1 MATKPKRDRKR
12 GEVPGSDLPKR
23 YDAGEAEPRW
33 QAYWQDE
40 GIYKFDDADSEKDVY
55 SVDTPPPT
63 VSGKMHLG
71 HAFSYA
77 QQDYVVRYQRMR
89 GKNVFYPFGTD
100 DNGLPTERLVEKE
113 CKVRA
118 KDYGRDEFRT
128 ICLDYVNETKPTF
141 IQDWIRLGMS
151 CDFSISYS
159 TIDLHCQ
166 KTGQKSFLDLYKK
179 GLLQRKETPV
189 AWCPTCQTAIAQ
201 AEFENIEK
209 QSQFN
214 DIVFTSDGKELVIAT
229 TRPELLPACVALS
242 YHPADKRYQKLQG
255 KHAIVPLFNHEV
267 PIIPDE
273 DADPEKGTG
282 LMMVCTFGDKEDI
295 EKWYKHD
302 LPLKVVFTKDGRMNE
317 HAPGY
322 TGMKITEAR
331 EKIIED
337 LQQAKLLRSQEN
349 ITHAV
354 NVHERCGTP
363 IEFMK
368 TKQWFITLLDKKE
381 ELLEAADKITWYPA
395 HMKVRYEHW
404 VENLNWEWCI
414 SRQRY
419 YGVPFPVWYTKDSEI
434 VVADEAQLPV
444 NPLKNTPREYRGDK
458 EALLPEEDVM
468 DTWMISSVTPQIA
481 LDWVGDSKNK
491 MKRLYPMSMRPQAH
505 DIIRTWAFYTI
516 TKGIYHHDQV
526 PWKDIV
532 ISGHVLDPKGNK
544 MSKSRGNA
552 VEPQGVIGK
561 YSADAL
567 RFWAAGVKLGD
578 DLPYMEKD
586 IQTGQ
591 KTVTKLWNAT
601 KFCIMHLK
609 DYEGF
614 DGELALLDRWLLSKF
629 NRIVK
634 ECTENFDRYEYSKT
648 KLEVE
653 KFFWQVFC
661 DNHLELVKD
670 RLYMPEKYGEDTL
683 SAKHTLYSVSLGIL
697 KLFAPIM
704 PHITEELYQLFYRSV
719 EGKRSIHVSSWPEPR
734 EELIDENAEAI
745 GDEVVKIVAA
755 VRKYKSEQQLSMK
768 APLKKLTITTE
779 LDLALVEQDLLA
791 VTRAETLEH
800 KKGAFKVEIST

>member
-1 MATKPKRDRKR
+1 MVPKEKV
-12 GEVPGSDLPKR
+12 ELPKH
-23 YDAGEAEPRW
+23 YDAKEAEPKW

-40 GIYKFDDADSEKDVY
+40 GIYKFDEQDSEKDVY

-77 QQDYVVRYQRMR
+77 QEDYVVRYQRML

-113 CKVRA
+113 RKVRA
-118 KDYGRDEFRT
+118 HDYSRDEFRK
-128 ICLDYVNETKPTF
+128 ICLDFVNETKPAFTG
-141 IQDWIRLGMS
+141 DWIRLGMS

-159 TIDLHCQ
+159 TIDPHCQ

-179 GLLQRKETPV
+179 GLLHRKETPV

-201 AEFENIEK
+201 AEFENVDK
-209 QSQFN
+209 QSQFH
-214 DIVFTSDGKELVIAT
+214 DIVFLSGSKELIIAT
-229 TRPELLPACVALS
+229 TRPELLPACVALC
-242 YHPADKRYQKLQG
+242 YHPTDKRYQELKG
-255 KHAIVPLFNHEV
+255 KHAKVPLFDHEV

-295 EKWYKHD
+295 EKWHKHN
-302 LPLKVVFTKDGRMNE
+302 LPLKVVFTKDGKMNE

-322 TGMKITEAR
+322 EGMKIKEAR
-331 EKIIED
+331 EQIVQD
-337 LQQAKLLRSQEN
+337 LQEKKLLRSQED

-354 NVHERCGTP
+354 NVHERCSTP
-363 IEFMK
+363 IEFLK
-368 TKQWFITLLDKKE
+368 TPQWFVTLLDKKE
-381 ELLEAADKITWYPA
+381 ELLEAADKIKWYPE
-395 HMKVRYEHW
+395 HMKVRYLHW

-419 YGVPFPVWYTKDSEI
+419 YGVPFPVWYTKDGEI
-434 VVADEAQLPV
+434 VVADEDQLPV
-444 NPLKNTPREYRGDK
+444 DPFKDRPKGNGQDLV
-458 EALLPEEDVM
+458 PEEDVF
-468 DTWMISSVTPQIA
+468 DTWMISSVSPQIA
-481 LDWVGDSKNK
+481 LDWVGDTKDE
-491 MKRLYPMSMRPQAH
+491 MKRMYPMSMRPQAH

-516 TKGIYHHDQV
+516 TKGLYHHNEV
-526 PWKDIV
+526 PWNDIV

-544 MSKSRGNA
+544 MSKSRGNV
-552 VEPQGVIGK
+552 VEPQGVIEK

-591 KTVTKLWNAT
+591 KTVTKLWNAI
-601 KFCIMHLK
+601 KFCIMHLE

-614 DGELALLDRWLLSKF
+614 DGELAFLDRWLLSKF

-634 ECTENFDRYEYSKT
+634 ECTENFDKYEYSKT
-648 KLEVE
+648 KLEAE

-661 DNHLELVKD
+661 DYYLELVKD
-670 RLYMPEKYGEDTL
+670 RLYTPEKYGEDTL

-719 EGKRSIHVSSWPEPR
+719 EGKRSIHTSSWPEWR
-734 EELIDENAEAI
+734 EELFDKEAEMV

-755 VRKYKSEQQLSMK
+755 VRKFKSEKQLSMK
-768 APLKKLTITTE
+768 APLSKLKLTTK
-779 LDLALVEQDLLA
+779 LNLALVEPDILA
-791 VTRAETLEH
+791 VTGAKTLEH
-800 KKGAFKVEIST
+800 KRGEFSIEIEE